1 MSVPC
6 WGLGGDP
13 TSPGPPARGTQSVL
27 TSGLSLAVC
36 GAVVAAG
43 TRGCSEVATE
53 LAPAAVEPEVSAR
66 SLGWVRGLW
75 VVGTP
80 GLPCGS
86 RMVPGRDVGAG
97 LGWGLVLSCP
107 LSPDDVGL
115 AATDP
120 AAASAWKK

>member
-1 MSVPC
+1 M
-6 WGLGGDP
+6 
-13 TSPGPPARGTQSVL
+13 
-27 TSGLSLAVC
+27 
-36 GAVVAAG
+36 AAG

-86 RMVPGRDVGAG
+86 REVPGGDVGAG

-120 AAASAWKK
+120 AAASAWKKCKEKDTGERLNPLSSVRGIAVTEVQH